1 MVSIDRKDGAWRG
14 ITKARSGVYLH
25 DRIAQPSAALL
36 IPNRPMIRRVVVK
49 VGTSVLTGGTRT
61 LDSTRMHDVAA
72 QCCSLRERNVEV
84 TLCSSGAIA
93 AGRERLGI
101 QKQPLSVPTKQ
112 MLAAVGQSRL
122 MELWEQIFRK
132 YDTHVGQLL
141 LTREG
146 IADRHRYVNAREALR
161 ELLRHGV
168 VPVVNENDAVTTAE
182 IRVGDNDVLSALCVI
197 LADADLLL
205 ILTDQPGF
213 FTADPRRDP
222 RAELIPEIH
231 SVDDDLRAL
240 ARGSVSGL
248 GVGGMG
254 SKLKAAEM
262 ARRCGATV
270 VIAQGGTEN
279 VIERVVAGERIGT
292 RFPAM
297 GSPLEGR
304 RRWIFGAPT
313 SGRIVVDA
321 GAVQALTQSR
331 SSLLPAGV
339 IGVEGTFERGD
350 TVSLAGPSGILL
362 ARGIARYDAEEV
374 LRIAGTHSDRIPEIL
389 GYNGGP
395 VVVHREDLIL
405 V

>member
-1 MVSIDRKDGAWRG
+1 MA
-14 ITKARSGVYLH
+14 
-25 DRIAQPSAALL
+25 
-36 IPNRPMIRRVVVK
+36 RRVVVK
-49 VGTSVLTGGTRT
+49 VGTSVLTGGTRN
-61 LDSTRMHDVAA
+61 LDGTRMRDVAE
-72 QCCSLRERNVEV
+72 QCCTLRERGVEV

-93 AGRERLGI
+93 AGRERMGI
-101 QKQPLSVPTKQ
+101 RKQPLSVPTKQ

-122 MELWEQIFRK
+122 MELWEQIFRQ

-141 LTREG
+141 LTRED
-146 IADRHRYVNAREALR
+146 IADRRRYLNARDTLW

-168 VPVVNENDAVTTAE
+168 VPIVNENDAVTTAE

-205 ILTDQPGF
+205 ILTDQAGF
-213 FTADPRRDP
+213 LTGDPRRDP
-222 RAELIPEIH
+222 TAELIPEIR

-240 ARGSVSGL
+240 AHGSVSGL

-254 SKLKAAEM
+254 SKLKAAEI

-270 VIAQGGTEN
+270 VIAQGGMED
-279 VIERVVAGERIGT
+279 VIQRVVAGERIGT

-304 RRWIFGAPT
+304 RRWIFGTPA
-313 SGRIVVDA
+313 SSRIVVDA
-321 GAVQALTQSR
+321 GAVQALTRSQ

-339 IGVEGTFERGD
+339 VGVEGTFERGD
-350 TVSLAGPSGILL
+350 TVSLVGPSGTPL
-362 ARGIARYDAEEV
+362 ARGIARYDSAEV
-374 LRIAGTHSDRIPEIL
+374 LQIAGVHSDRIPEIL